1 MRITIGL
8 INIKKQ
14 GVEHQSMLK
23 YTAKMT
29 VILLLAVLACAS
41 AAPYHQQSHQMYYQH
56 HHNQQAYYQHHH
68 KQQEYYQHHKNQ
80 QVYNQQHDHQHSY
93 QPHYPV
99 FDSHDDWNSRKF
111 MDSDVVQLKRT
122 WKELKK
128 EITGHPGKIPCEG
141 KIENNMYKIVIFL
154 PGFKQN
160 EITVKVKTGLLVI
173 QADHKSEWE
182 PMKSYLDFRIL
193 PEFVDGYGVWTYE
206 HCLLTIVLPLVGKS
220 EEKPVTTEVSVT
232 TNQPEYSTEVATTET
247 DQNVTHAE
255 DSDDEIVRGDQGEE
269 NIITPAEVSP
279 GTKPVETTTYAIPR
293 AIEY

>member
-1 MRITIGL
+1 
-8 INIKKQ
+8 
-14 GVEHQSMLK
+14 MLK

-41 AAPYHQQSHQMYYQH
+41 AAPYYNHQQSHQIFYQH

-99 FDSHDDWNSRKF
+99 FDSHDDWNSN
-111 MDSDVVQLKRT
+111 

-141 KIENNMYKIVIFL
+141 EIENNMYKIVIFL

-220 EEKPVTTEVSVT
+220 EEEPVTTEVSVT